1 MHVNV
6 RTTLHDRKTT
16 LSQTRSPEI
25 KAKKPE
31 SFLRRA
37 DPEKK
42 FKNIKRETIQNL
54 CWWPWCTQYSKS
66 VFILN
71 SFIPLPEGYLLCCSY
86 TQHYCQICWFWHEM
100 HIMVE
105 KTQTYI
111 SQYWE
116 HLMTTKPFQIPWCR
130 TYELTRAKI
139 TPTKQKFGTV
149 GGAHQSE
156 RSRSMGSGRI
166 ISRYEWVLCWTES
179 LNLAQKAETYHRI
192 LRLAIHW
199 HNSSTILQGGDFLC
213 WKDEKQALFC
223 YAIHSFTM
231 SGRLWA

>member
-1 MHVNV
+1 
-6 RTTLHDRKTT
+6 
-16 LSQTRSPEI
+16 
-25 KAKKPE
+25 
-31 SFLRRA
+31 
-37 DPEKK
+37 
-42 FKNIKRETIQNL
+42 
-54 CWWPWCTQYSKS
+54 
-66 VFILN
+66 
-71 SFIPLPEGYLLCCSY
+71 
-86 TQHYCQICWFWHEM
+86 M

-116 HLMTTKPFQIPWCR
+116 HLMTTKSFQIPWCR

-179 LNLAQKAETYHRI
+179 LNLAQKAETYHKI

-213 WKDEKQALFC
+213 WKDEKQLCFVMQFILLLCQGVCGHRRVLFLQYHAYNTGKASLVWIEPLELC
-223 YAIHSFTM
+223 RCGNWKKRGKYF
-231 SGRLWA
+231 

>member
-1 MHVNV
+1 M
-6 RTTLHDRKTT
+6 
-16 LSQTRSPEI
+16 
-25 KAKKPE
+25 
-31 SFLRRA
+31 
-37 DPEKK
+37 
-42 FKNIKRETIQNL
+42 QNL
-54 CWWPWCTQYSKS
+54 CWWPWCTPYSKS

-86 TQHYCQICWFWHEM
+86 TQHSCQICWFWHEM

-116 HLMTTKPFQIPWCR
+116 HLMTTKSFQIPWCR

-199 HNSSTILQGGDFLC
+199 HNSSTILQGGDF
-213 WKDEKQALFC
+213 
-223 YAIHSFTM
+223 
-231 SGRLWA
+231 

>member
-1 MHVNV
+1 
-6 RTTLHDRKTT
+6 
-16 LSQTRSPEI
+16 
-25 KAKKPE
+25 
-31 SFLRRA
+31 
-37 DPEKK
+37 
-42 FKNIKRETIQNL
+42 
-54 CWWPWCTQYSKS
+54 
-66 VFILN
+66 
-71 SFIPLPEGYLLCCSY
+71 
-86 TQHYCQICWFWHEM
+86 M
-100 HIMVE
+100 HIIVE

-116 HLMTTKPFQIPWCR
+116 HLMTTKSFQIPWCR

-179 LNLAQKAETYHRI
+179 LNLAQKAETYHKI

-213 WKDEKQALFC
+213 WKDEKQLCFVMQFILLLCQGVCGHRRVLFLQYHAYNTGKASLVWIEPLELC
-223 YAIHSFTM
+223 RCGNWKKGENIFNKTPFLNFMNFNPLSAKLT
-231 SGRLWA
+231 